1 MCESKHS
8 VVQGSSLSHVLR
20 IELTVGQLTEAS
32 PLKVRLYQTEGT
44 AVASNELQG
53 LSDAIHLSPHCDY
66 R

>member
-1 MCESKHS
+1 MGESEHS
-8 VVQGSSLSHVLR
+8 VVQGCSLSDVLR

-53 LSDAIHLSPHCDY
+53 LSNAIHLLPHFDH